1 MTQVRRVAGVAV
13 GILAACGL
21 AACGSGTSSTATT
34 GSPTVGSPPT
44 APPAIGSASAGLCA
58 EVATVIAQQE
68 GLGRAGQA
76 VGTAPGDVDALH
88 AYARTTKLAFDK
100 VAPRI
105 TADLGSAPGVV
116 RAAWS
121 SLQPQ
126 VDQLLVA
133 GASADSVAAFT
144 RAAAVV
150 RSSNAFV
157 GASQPV
163 NAFTHGAC
171 RTALRT

>member
-1 MTQVRRVAGVAV
+1 MTHVRRAAGVAV

-21 AACGSGTSSTATT
+21 AACGSGTASTATT
-34 GSPTVGSPPT
+34 GSPAGGSPPT
-44 APPAIGSASAGLCA
+44 APPAIGSASVGLCA

-68 GLGRAGQA
+68 GLGTAGQA
-76 VGTAPGDVDALH
+76 VATTPGNVDALH

-105 TADLGSAPGVV
+105 TADLASAPRVV
-116 RAAWS
+116 QAAWS

-126 VDQLLVA
+126 VDQLLAA
-133 GASADSVAAFT
+133 GASATSVPAFTQVAAGIQ
-144 RAAAVV
+144 
-150 RSSNAFV
+150 SSNAYV
-157 GASQPV
+157 SDAQTV